1 MTPVKAGSLDFS
13 GDQSGNLI
21 KVMLYIYIYIYF
33 FFQQQPRMKQTL
45 HIPFVLAAIV
55 WLKLPKIWWKLVNFM
70 INETFL
76 LIVYKYCSQRD
87 WSQIHSI

>member
-1 MTPVKAGSLDFS
+1 MTPVKAGSLDVT

-21 KVMLYIYIYIYF
+21 KVMLYIFFI

-76 LIVYKYCSQRD
+76 LTVYKSQRD

>member
-1 MTPVKAGSLDFS
+1 MTPVKAGSLDVT
-13 GDQSGNLI
+13 GDQSGKLI
-21 KVMLYIYIYIYF
+21 KVMIYIFFI

-45 HIPFVLAAIV
+45 HIPFVLAATA
-55 WLKLPKIWWKLVNFM
+55 WLKLPKIWWKLVIFK

>member
-1 MTPVKAGSLDFS
+1 MTPVKAGSLDVT

-21 KVMLYIYIYIYF
+21 KVMLYIFFI
-33 FFQQQPRMKQTL
+33 FFQQQAGMKQTQ
-45 HIPFVLAAIV
+45 HIPFVLPAIV
-55 WLKLPKIWWKLVNFM
+55 WLKLPKIWWKLVIFK

-76 LIVYKYCSQRD
+76 SIEYKYCSQRD

>member
-33 FFQQQPRMKQTL
+33 FFSNSP
-45 HIPFVLAAIV
+45 
-55 WLKLPKIWWKLVNFM
+55 
-70 INETFL
+70 E
-76 LIVYKYCSQRD
+76 
-87 WSQIHSI
+87 

>member
-1 MTPVKAGSLDFS
+1 
-13 GDQSGNLI
+13 
-21 KVMLYIYIYIYF
+21 
-33 FFQQQPRMKQTL
+33 MKQTL

-76 LIVYKYCSQRD
+76 LTVYKSQRD

>member
-1 MTPVKAGSLDFS
+1 MTPVKAGSLDVT

-21 KVMLYIYIYIYF
+21 KVMLHIFFI

-76 LIVYKYCSQRD
+76 LTVYKSQRD